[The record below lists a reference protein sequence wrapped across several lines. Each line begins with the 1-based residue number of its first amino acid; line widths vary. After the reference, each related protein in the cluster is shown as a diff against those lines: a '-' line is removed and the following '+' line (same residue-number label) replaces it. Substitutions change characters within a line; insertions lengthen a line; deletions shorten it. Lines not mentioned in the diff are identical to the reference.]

1 MRFWQASNSR
11 PAALFRSAMR
21 GFPVVCALG
30 ALFLSPAASDAA
42 TGWRGGVHETFARLV
57 FDLPTHIDFDAS
69 VVGNR
74 LVVNFKSPL
83 PDGFQASQLRSLSD
97 YLKDPDISG
106 DRRSVSFELLR
117 PVTVRG
123 FSTDTSD
130 VVDLSDVKGGSLPTA
145 SATPT
150 SPIPASSAPKA
161 DDVAPS
167 GAPTVP
173 VRVGT
178 HSDST
183 RLVFDW
189 PHSIDYKVTTDGPV
203 VHIAFTGAGSVDA
216 AQVRRR
222 LPKAIGEFDA
232 SNASGSLVVSMTVPA
247 DAKLHDARDGNQVIV
262 DVLASPDETPAI
274 TAAPRPAIA
283 AAPQSAPAAPTPA
296 PAPVASAPTP
306 ARVPTPAP
314 APPPAPLPAVAAATT
329 PTAPPSLPPVD
340 VSIKVSTT
348 GGPSFKFPWKPLPG
362 AAVYVSGGVLYIV
375 FDQPAQFD
383 FSEVRRNSDKIP
395 PLEQLAVSQGAAL
408 DMTLPAGMMPQIS
421 RDADGWS
428 IALRRQSARHADL
441 PVESKADT
449 LGSPRSLLT
458 IDTEDAIAVI
468 DVPDKQSGSALSVI
482 PVGSA
487 DRGIEKERQFVQ
499 FNIVP
504 SYQGAVIDR
513 RADGLNI
520 AVVNHQIQVGGA
532 RGAVLSKASG
542 GAGSAKV
549 YDFARWLQPD
559 IKFTETRQAL
569 QRAVA
574 DADPGDRPST
584 QFELAQFFVARD
596 HAADAIGTLNLIAET
611 SPERASDPALKA
623 LRGAARV
630 LLTDTK
636 GALADLNDPRL
647 DREPEVALWRA
658 AAVAETEDW
667 PKADEMFRKAGAIPA
682 SYPTEM
688 RARLYLLEAEAAL
701 NTGDINRTRTV
712 LLDFPGG
719 SAPDYLVQRSQYLK
733 ARIRI
738 AEGSPQLATPI
749 LNDLY
754 TTGDDW
760 ARAHAEVLRVEQALS
775 DQKISPKEAIDR
787 LERVRY
793 TWSGGELEY
802 EILKKLGDLY
812 LQVGDP
818 RTGLQRLR
826 EAINYFPN
834 KPDNAAL
841 KSHLT
846 DAFVGIYTNDDADKI
861 PALTA
866 LSVYDDFRD
875 LTPTGPSGDLMIQR
889 LADRLVKID
898 LLDRAAELLDY
909 QVHNRLSGADRARVG
924 LRLAIIDLLD
934 RKPDDA
940 ISAIDYT
947 IATGLPADLAAERH
961 RIRAR
966 GLMETGQADHA
977 LAELAGDT
985 SREADIIR
993 AESFAKVKNWSKTSE
1008 ALARLVGNPNQGAW
1022 TPGREQLVLK
1032 LAITLVLAGDS
1043 NSLAKLRDDFQ
1054 GKFEAGPDKDAFQGL
1069 TSGDQPTHSIDMAA
1083 LSVRFAELAQFQTA
1097 MDGYRETLKNGK
1109 LSAIN

>member
-1 MRFWQASNSR
+1 
-11 PAALFRSAMR
+11 L
-21 GFPVVCALG
+21 
-30 ALFLSPAASDAA
+30 LSPAASEAA

-83 PDGFQASQLRSLSD
+83 PDGFQAGQLRSLSD
-97 YLKDPDISG
+97 YLKDPEIAT

-117 PVTVRG
+117 TVTVRG

-130 VVDLSDVKGGSLPTA
+130 VVDLSDVKGASSVTA
-145 SATPT
+145 SAVPT
-150 SPIPASSAPKA
+150 SPTATSPTATSSAPKA
-161 DDVAPS
+161 EDVAPS

-189 PHSIDYKVTTDGPV
+189 PHSVDYKVTTDGPV

-222 LPKAIGEFDA
+222 LPKAIGDFDA
-232 SNASGSLVVSMTVPA
+232 SNASGSLVVSMTVPT
-247 DAKLHDARDGNQVIV
+247 DAKLHDARDGNQVIL
-262 DVLASPDETPAI
+262 DVLASPDATPAT
-274 TAAPRPAIA
+274 TAPARPAAVA
-283 AAPQSAPAAPTPA
+283 AIQPAPAAPTPA
-296 PAPVASAPTP
+296 PIAPTPAP
-306 ARVPTPAP
+306 ARVPTPAA
-314 APPPAPLPAVAAATT
+314 APPPAPLPAVAVATT
-329 PTAPPSLPPVD
+329 PSPPPSLPPVD
-340 VSIKVSTT
+340 VSIKVSTN

-383 FSEVRRNSDKIP
+383 FSDVRRNSDKIP
-395 PLEQLAVSQGAAL
+395 PLEQLAVAQGAAL
-408 DMTLPAGMMPQIS
+408 DMPLPAGMMPQIT

-441 PVESKADT
+441 AVESKADT

-468 DVPDKQSGSALSVI
+468 DVPDKQSGSPLSVI

-499 FNIVP
+499 FNIVS

-520 AVVNHQIQVGGA
+520 AVVNHQVQIGGA
-532 RGAVLSKASG
+532 RGAVLSKAPGS
-542 GAGSAKV
+542 AGSAKV

-559 IKFTETRQAL
+559 VKFTETRQAL

-574 DADPGDRPST
+574 DADPGERPST

-611 SPERASDPALKA
+611 SPERAADPALKA

-647 DREPEVALWRA
+647 DREPEVAVWRA

-667 PKADEMFRKAGAIPA
+667 PKADEMFRRAGAIPA

-688 RARLYLLEAEAAL
+688 RAKLYLLEAEAAL
-701 NTGDINRTRTV
+701 NTGDVNRTRTV

-719 SAPDYLVQRSQYLK
+719 TAPDYLVQRSQYMK

-754 TTGDDW
+754 ATGDDW

-826 EAINYFPN
+826 EATNYFPN

-924 LRLAIIDLLD
+924 LRLAIIELLD
-934 RKPDDA
+934 RKPEDA

-947 IATGLPADLAAERH
+947 IATGLPADLATERH

-966 GLMETGQADHA
+966 GLMETGQADQA

-993 AESFAKVKNWSKTSE
+993 AESYAKVKNWSKTSE
-1008 ALARLVGNPNQGAW
+1008 ALARLVGNPSQGAW

-1032 LAITLVLAGDS
+1032 LAITLVLAGDN
-1043 NSLAKLRDDFQ
+1043 NSLIKLRDDFQ
-1054 GKFEAGPDKDAFQGL
+1054 SKFEAGPNKEAFQML
-1069 TSGDQPTHSIDMAA
+1069 ASGNQPTHSIDMAA

-1097 MDGYRETLKNGK
+1097 MDGYRETLKSGK

>member
-11 PAALFRSAMR
+11 DAALFRSAVR

-30 ALFLSPAASDAA
+30 ALLLSPMPADAA

-57 FDLPTHIDFDAS
+57 FDLPTHIDFDVS
-69 VVGNR
+69 VDGSR
-74 LVVNFKSPL
+74 LNVTFKSPL
-83 PDGFQASQLRSLSD
+83 PDGFQASQLHALSD
-97 YLKDPDISG
+97 YLKNPEIAA
-106 DRRSVSFELLR
+106 DRRSVTFDLLK
-117 PVTVRG
+117 PVTARG

-130 VVDLSDVKGGSLPTA
+130 VVDLTDVKSGAAVTA
-145 SATPT
+145 SAAAPTPVAA
-150 SPIPASSAPKA
+150 PAPKA

-167 GAPTVP
+167 GAPAIP
-173 VRVGT
+173 VRIGT

-183 RLVFDW
+183 RLVFEW
-189 PHSIDYKVTTDGPV
+189 PHAVDYKVSNDGSV
-203 VHIAFTGAGSVDA
+203 VHVTFNGPGSVDA

-222 LPKAIGEFDA
+222 LPKAIGDFDV
-232 SNASGSLVVSMTVPA
+232 SNASGSLVVSMSLPA
-247 DAKLHDARDGNQVIV
+247 DAKLHDARDGNLVIL
-262 DVLASPDETPAI
+262 DVLSAPDATPVSASVARPTAVAATQPAPAPAPV
-274 TAAPRPAIA
+274 AAPA
-283 AAPQSAPAAPTPA
+283 ARTPAPTPA
-296 PAPVASAPTP
+296 PAPIP
-306 ARVPTPAP
+306 A
-314 APPPAPLPAVAAATT
+314 PAPLPAVATA
-329 PTAPPSLPPVD
+329 TAPPPPTSLPPVD
-340 VSIKVSTT
+340 VAIKVSTN
-348 GGPSFKFPWKPLPG
+348 GGISLKFPWKPLPG
-362 AAVYVSGGVLYIV
+362 AAVYTNGGVLYIV
-375 FDQPAQFD
+375 FDEPAQFD
-383 FSEVRRNSDKIP
+383 LSDVRRHSEMP

-408 DMTLPAGMMPQIS
+408 DMTLPAGAIPQITKE
-421 RDADGWS
+421 ADGWS
-428 IALRRQSARHADL
+428 IALRRQSTRHADL

-458 IDTEDAIAVI
+458 IDTEDAITVV
-468 DVPDKQSGSALSVI
+468 DVPDKQSGLPLSVI

-487 DRGIEKERQFVQ
+487 GRGIEKERQFVQ

-504 SYQGAVIDR
+504 SFQGAVIDR

-520 AVVNHQIQVGGA
+520 AVVNHQVQVGGA
-532 RGAVLSKASG
+532 RGAVLSKAPGS
-542 GAGSAKV
+542 AGSAKV

-559 IKFTETRQAL
+559 VKFTETRQAL

-574 DADPGDRPST
+574 DADPGERPST

-596 HAADAIGTLNLIAET
+596 HAADAIGTLNLIAES
-611 SPERASDPALKA
+611 SPDRANDPALKA

-630 LLTDTK
+630 ILTDTK
-636 GALADLNDPRL
+636 GAQADLSDPRL
-647 DREPEVALWRA
+647 DREPEVAVWRA

-667 PKADEMFRKAGAIPA
+667 PKADEMFRRAGAIPA

-688 RARLYLLEAEAAL
+688 RAKLYLLEAEAAL
-701 NTGDINRTRTV
+701 NAGDINRTRTV

-719 SAPDYLVQRSQYLK
+719 SAPDFLVQRSQYMK

-738 AEGSPQLATPI
+738 AEGNPQLATPI

-754 TTGDDW
+754 ATGDDW
-760 ARAHAEVLRVEQALS
+760 ARAHAEVLRVEQALN

-802 EILKKLGDLY
+802 ELLKKLGDLY

-826 EAINYFPN
+826 EALNYFPT

-846 DAFVGIYTNDDADKI
+846 DAFVGIYTNDDADRI

-934 RKPDDA
+934 QKPEDA

-947 IATGLPADLAAERH
+947 TAAGLPADLTAERH

-966 GLMETGQADHA
+966 GLMETAQTEQA
-977 LAELAGDT
+977 LAELAGDN

-993 AESFAKVKNWSKTSE
+993 AESYAKAKNWSKTSE
-1008 ALARLVGNPNQGAW
+1008 ALARLVGNPAQGAW

-1043 NSLAKLRDDFQ
+1043 ASLTKLHDDFQ
-1054 GKFEAGPDKDAFQGL
+1054 VKFEAGPDKDAFLML
-1069 TSGDQPTHSIDMAA
+1069 TSGNQPTRSVDMAA

-1097 MDGYRETLKNGK
+1097 MDGYRETLKSGK